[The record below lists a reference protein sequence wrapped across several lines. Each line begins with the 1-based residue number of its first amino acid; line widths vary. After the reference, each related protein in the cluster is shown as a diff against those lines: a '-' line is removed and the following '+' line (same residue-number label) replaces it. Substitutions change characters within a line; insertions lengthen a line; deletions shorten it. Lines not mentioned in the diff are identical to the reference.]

1 MIGGCDIILAPYPG
15 SIIDPAVFFQR
26 AVKALLRVWPGALI
40 EDANSDKVW
49 GAPGKVPWG
58 KVEELFVYRSLEAL
72 QSCERLGADPS
83 NANQMVH
90 FMNYEDRATTPG
102 EITVVVGDPEHPEM
116 KMFLESVR
124 SLR

>member
-1 MIGGCDIILAPYPG
+1 MIDGCDIILTPYPG

-26 AVKALLRVWPGALI
+26 AIKALIRIWPGGLI

-49 GAPGKVPWG
+49 GAPGKVPWS
-58 KVEELFVYRSLEAL
+58 KVKELFVYKSLEAL
-72 QSCERLGADPS
+72 QSWERFGADSS

-90 FMNYEDRATTPG
+90 FLNYEDRATTPG
-102 EITVVVGDPEHPEM
+102 EITAVVGDPEQSEM
-116 KMFLESVR
+116 KLFLESVR